1 MLSGLHEEASYELRE
16 VETDGRSSL
25 SSYRIII
32 ESPGAVDGDAG
43 GYLVWE
49 VEGQTARS
57 ERRSGWGAACV
68 NI

>member
-1 MLSGLHEEASYELRE
+1 MLSGLHEEASHELRE

-49 VEGQTARS
+49 VEGQTASDAVGGEQR
-57 ERRSGWGAACV
+57 V
-68 NI
+68 